1 LKAVVGRLSARQLQI
16 CRRAREWRRSTE
28 AQVVEVEAVLEKCE
42 RINCS
47 TLKLYNDLNLAPD

>member
-1 LKAVVGRLSARQLQI
+1 M
-16 CRRAREWRRSTE
+16 
-28 AQVVEVEAVLEKCE
+28 EVEAVLEKCE